1 MSHMDINV
9 PAQTDEL
16 ELDAKRILEQIR
28 STRRKLD
35 VGELCEAELA
45 QWKSPLVALYSVE
58 TMLILIDRIE
68 DLQAHVKVLQQ
79 QVVEARENLGLINEV
94 LFESLGDCA
103 GDDQGTVALP
113 DESRSADLK
122 H

>member
-1 MSHMDINV
+1 MSQLDINV
-9 PAQTDEL
+9 STQPDEL
-16 ELDAKRILEQIR
+16 EQDAKKMLEQIR

-35 VGELCEAELA
+35 AGELCEAELA

-68 DLQAHVKVLQQ
+68 DLQAHIKVLQQ

-94 LFESLGDCA
+94 LFESLDDCA
-103 GDDQGTVALP
+103 GDDQGTAALP
-113 DESRSADLK
+113 DESRSSDLK